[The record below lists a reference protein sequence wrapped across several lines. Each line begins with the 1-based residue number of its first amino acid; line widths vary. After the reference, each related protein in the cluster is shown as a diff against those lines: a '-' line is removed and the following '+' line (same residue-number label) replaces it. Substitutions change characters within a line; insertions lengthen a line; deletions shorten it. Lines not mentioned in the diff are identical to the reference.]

1 MRRWLSAGQS
11 VLEYAILLAI
21 VSAAFITMTV
31 YVRRAIQGQLY
42 QIEQRTA
49 AKAKGGST
57 SAATGPVCPPYCI

>member
-42 QIEQRTA
+42 QIEEKTV
-49 AKAKGGST
+49 AKIKGNTSTTTGS
-57 SAATGPVCPPYCI
+57 GCPPYCI

>member
-42 QIEQRTA
+42 QIEDKIS
-49 AKAKGGST
+49 AKAKVDTST
-57 SAATGPVCPPYCI
+57 AGTGCPPYCI

>member
-1 MRRWLSAGQS
+1 MRRWLNAGQS

-42 QIEQRTA
+42 QIEEKIS
-49 AKAKGGST
+49 AKRAGNASTGGS
-57 SAATGPVCPPYCI
+57 PVVTV

>member
-1 MRRWLSAGQS
+1 MKRWLSAGQS

-42 QIEQRTA
+42 QIEEKTV
-49 AKAKGGST
+49 AKAKGGATST
-57 SAATGPVCPPYCI
+57 TAGTACPPYCY

>member
-42 QIEQRTA
+42 QIEEKIA
-49 AKAKGGST
+49 AKAKGNTST
-57 SAATGPVCPPYCI
+57 TTGPVCPPYCI